1 MLNIKNLK
9 KNYHTEKNEI
19 LAIEDISFTL
29 KKNEIVSII
38 GPSGCGKSTI
48 LSILAG
54 VENKSS
60 GEIISDFSYGYMLQN
75 DLLFD
80 WLTIYENCVI
90 GLKIKKQF
98 TPENVNYVNSLLEK
112 YNLSEFKNSYP
123 SQLSG
128 GMRQRAA
135 LIRTLAIKPDVLLLD
150 EPFSQLDSQTRMDV
164 SNDVYNIIK
173 NEGKSVILVTHDIEE
188 AICMSDRILLLSKA
202 PSRIIKE
209 YKIDIDKSLTPIEKR
224 LDSMMNYY
232 FKNIL
237 KDFKKNV

>member
-1 MLNIKNLK
+1 MESVFKIENVNLFYREKQALKNINLDLYKNQV
-9 KNYHTEKNEI
+9 T
-19 LAIEDISFTL
+19 AF
-29 KKNEIVSII
+29 I

-90 GLKIKKQF
+90 ALKIKKQF

-128 GMRQRAA
+128 GMKQRAA

-164 SNDVYNIIK
+164 STDVYNIIK

-232 FKNIL
+232 FKKIL